1 MAGLE
6 TCKPDPNLLQE
17 IALVGHENVLCSTED
32 TGLQSLHAGDV
43 EHQLLEEETPRS
55 DDMRRAS
62 EVAAREPQLQGSNVL
77 TVSPEHVADTR
88 RRARFRSNGSEAS
101 FRGRARL
108 SARFGGKD
116 NDACSRFGQ
125 LSIAGPPT
133 PTVHSDESPNDTADS
148 VACPIIQTR
157 VPRAGAPT
165 LNAHST
171 EDSTNTDG
179 WTDSQSSLA
188 AAHAIELSLI
198 EAAAATS
205 ELEVDHIAQTI
216 HEADDHTLVIAKQ
229 LSQADAATQ
238 READEL
244 NWQPCSHAQ
253 NRSGKANGK
262 RSRPRQNRMH
272 SSKPSQSRG
281 APQRPST
288 CLPSLTGL
296 QRRLP
301 SQAMQT
307 QQPSSCSRRA
317 WRRKMISS
325 PHPTSRTKP
334 TYESRK
340 I

>member
-1 MAGLE
+1 M
-6 TCKPDPNLLQE
+6 
-17 IALVGHENVLCSTED
+17 
-32 TGLQSLHAGDV
+32 
-43 EHQLLEEETPRS
+43 
-55 DDMRRAS
+55 
-62 EVAAREPQLQGSNVL
+62 
-77 TVSPEHVADTR
+77 ADTR

-125 LSIAGPPT
+125 LSIADPPT
-133 PTVHSDESPNDTADS
+133 PTVHSDESPNGTADS

-244 NWQPCSHAQ
+244 NLATVLSRAEQIRQSKRQTLEAEAEQ
-253 NRSGKANGK
+253 NA
-262 RSRPRQNRMH
+262 
-272 SSKPSQSRG
+272 
-281 APQRPST
+281 
-288 CLPSLTGL
+288 LE
-296 QRRLP
+296 
-301 SQAMQT
+301 QAIAE
-307 QQPSSCSRRA
+307 SRRTTA
-317 WRRKMISS
+317 PFDLSAFTDRASAAFAITGDADAAAKFMLEAGVATEDDFLAASDLADEADVRVAQDLAENSSVIISAE
-325 PHPTSRTKP
+325 RCACLLAKN
-334 TYESRK
+334 
-340 I
+340 